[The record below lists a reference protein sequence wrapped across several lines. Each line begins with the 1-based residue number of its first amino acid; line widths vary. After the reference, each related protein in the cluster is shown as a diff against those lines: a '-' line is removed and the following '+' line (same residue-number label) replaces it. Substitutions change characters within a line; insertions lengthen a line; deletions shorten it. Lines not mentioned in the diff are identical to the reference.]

1 MTVLPTVVMESHPKR
16 TVRRKVNRKVNKVNS
31 TKKLIPSVIPF
42 AKVCP
47 MPSAK
52 NSGKMPK
59 APKRR
64 NPSATKVVDDMV
76 SRINGEFSESTYQ
89 SPNKD
94 MIKIRRRTPSNSA
107 INASE
112 ALLSLKNSAITFDDI
127 HKKEASENISP
138 FLKLPKSMYPNT
150 EISNV
155 TNISH
160 KYSSPSTSPRPKSD
174 SEIEIAEKSKI
185 MVRSDMLSRSISL
198 EEDQDLPY
206 PPPSKKARTKFDDF
220 QLKTAECFLPPG
232 GFQQQHLNNE
242 KKRNDYQSQIAEL
255 RAKNEA
261 LKAKNEAINNVKPRI
276 VDFEI
281 KSNADAKV
289 QIPREDSQ
297 AKKDH
302 IKARSALLE
311 VLECSSCKNLPK
323 QRQNVYGCSQG
334 HLLCQN
340 CVDNVEKCPT
350 CSEKDI
356 KHRSAFA
363 ERIMNKIFPVV
374 QKSHVQC
381 RFELCKAE
389 LPIKDLKDHETFCTH
404 REVPCPSTHRGAC
417 TWNGP
422 LSHLIQHVKENRCVQ
437 VIFDDSWYN
446 MAGQSISVNQNV
458 TTAFKSN
465 LGDFPATEKS
475 VFERNDVVTHW
486 KPVLLLSK
494 KVLNLWCHIVIQRD
508 SLGLWRLMAYSMLPK
523 DCTDQIN
530 VKITVGDSAT
540 GRSFNFSGKLTSY
553 ETSAEQATKEGNF
566 LYLHDAQIRPFKII
580 GQPILFDYSIELEVE
595 AKLISKINLRSQKIS
610 MNNGASA
617 EKKICEKDILSKLP
631 KLTPKP
637 AARFNVTFKDN
648 DQANGN
654 ISLTKVKVEPVEVRL
669 D

>member
-1 MTVLPTVVMESHPKR
+1 MTVLPTVVMESHPKK

-31 TKKLIPSVIPF
+31 TKKLIPSVIPL

-64 NPSATKVVDDMV
+64 NPSATKNIDDMV
-76 SRINGEFSESTYQ
+76 SRINGEFSESPYQ

-261 LKAKNEAINNVKPRI
+261 LRAKNEAINNVKPRI

-281 KSNADAKV
+281 KSNAEPKV
-289 QIPREDSQ
+289 QIQKEDSQ
-297 AKKDH
+297 
-302 IKARSALLE
+302 
-311 VLECSSCKNLPK
+311 
-323 QRQNVYGCSQG
+323 
-334 HLLCQN
+334 
-340 CVDNVEKCPT
+340 
-350 CSEKDI
+350 
-356 KHRSAFA
+356 
-363 ERIMNKIFPVV
+363 NKIFPVV

-389 LPIKDLKDHETFCTH
+389 LPVKDLKDHETFCNH

-610 MNNGASA
+610 MNSGASA

-654 ISLTKVKVEPVEVRL
+654 ISLTKVKVEPVEVQL